1 MAIYRNVHLSFWTD
15 NKVED
20 DFSPEDKYFY
30 LYLLTN
36 PQTNICGC
44 YEVSYKQLEN
54 QTGYN
59 KDTINRLID
68 RFENTYQMIK
78 FNRETKEMLIL
89 NWYKYNWSKSENTLK
104 GVENAA
110 KHIKC
115 QEFKDYVLNV
125 ANHVRNDTPVSPLV
139 ASDTDYIYKDNNIN
153 SINNINNKN
162 IDSNT
167 DDADFEKAW
176 IRTFDKYP
184 KKRREVTAKQY
195 WAKRILAVN
204 ETDRKQLA
212 IDIYQ
217 AMLLYLEL
225 YKKDHPEDV
234 KCDYVPKL
242 EEWLEQDCDYW
253 IRQLERVR
261 AEND

>member
-1 MAIYRNVHLSFWTD
+1 MAIYRNVHISFWTD

-20 DFSPEDKYFY
+20 EFTPEDKYFY

-78 FNRETKEMLIL
+78 FNKDTKEMLIL
-89 NWYKYNWSKSENTLK
+89 NWYKYNWNKSGNTIK
-104 GVENAA
+104 GVENVAR
-110 KHIKC
+110 HIKC
-115 QEFKDYVLNV
+115 TEFRDYVLDIL
-125 ANHVRNDTPVSPLV
+125 NHIKNDTPISPLV

-153 SINNINNKN
+153 KDIDNNS
-162 IDSNT
+162 DSN
-167 DDADFEKAW
+167 ADFEKAW
-176 IRTFDKYP
+176 NNTFDKYP
-184 KKRREVTAKQY
+184 KKRRELMARQRWVERITAV
-195 WAKRILAVN
+195 AKK
-204 ETDRKQLA
+204 DRQQLA
-212 IDIYQ
+212 IDIFQ
-217 AMLLYLEL
+217 AVGLYLNE
-225 YKKDHPEDV
+225 YKKNHPEDI
-234 KCDYVPKL
+234 KYDYVPKL

-253 IRQLERVR
+253 IRRLEEMR
-261 AEND
+261 AITNDGC